1 MTAPEPPTRLLPQLR
16 SLLELA
22 DARPAGW
29 AASTVGAS
37 LVLAVLDSLGIAAM
51 IPLTQLIAGADTD
64 TGALG
69 WISGVTGMSTPQ
81 ELIPL
86 VAGAVAVLFIGKS
99 VAALLFR
106 WWLLGRTTRV
116 SATLSRG
123 MFRRYV
129 LAPYADHR
137 TRRLSEV
144 YRNISTSTAQATGVL
159 LATISMCTDLMM
171 LIAITAVLA
180 WTAPVVTIVTVVIF
194 GGFVVGLQRI
204 FRKRQSQLGEVTS
217 EAALEAWQYLMPGLD
232 GFREARLT
240 SSSERF
246 VDGFY
251 QARLRGANASRTM
264 GILGEAPRYVLEIGF
279 VVMIGGVSLV
289 LFATGEPGDALTVL
303 GVFAAAAVRA
313 LPTLN
318 RVSSNMATIR
328 TGHVGLE
335 IVLNSTAELD
345 QRGAHVETPID
356 DTPYRGDIELR
367 NLSFRY
373 ADSATDVLTDLSLT
387 IRENATTAFVG
398 SSGAGKS
405 TLLDLVLALQDP
417 TSGTIECG
425 GRSIFADRAAWYA
438 GLGVVPQD
446 VFLVNDTMRSNIAF
460 GVPAD
465 RIDDERIAEVIRMAQ
480 LGELIDTL
488 PDGLDTVVGE
498 RGVRLSGGQRQRLG
512 LARALYRRPRVLVL
526 DEATSALDNATEY
539 EIAETLRGL
548 QGSMTILIV
557 AHRLSTVRGADTLVF
572 LKDGHIEATGTFTE
586 VRDAST
592 EFARLVALG
601 ELN

>member
-1 MTAPEPPTRLLPQLR
+1 MTASERPSRLVPQLR
-16 SLLELA
+16 ALLELA
-22 DARPAGW
+22 DARPAVWG
-29 AASTVGAS
+29 ASTVGAS
-37 LVLAVLDSLGIAAM
+37 LVLAGLDSLGVAAM
-51 IPLTQLIAGADTD
+51 IPLTQLISGVDTD
-64 TGALG
+64 TGFLG
-69 WISGVTGMSTPQ
+69 WISDVTGRSTPQ

-99 VAALLFR
+99 VAALIFR
-106 WWLLGRTTRV
+106 WWLLGRTTLV
-116 SATLSRG
+116 SATLARG

-144 YRNISTSTAQATGVL
+144 YRNITTSTAQASGVL

-171 LIAITAVLA
+171 LIAITTVLA
-180 WTAPVVTIVTVVIF
+180 ITAPAVTIMTVVIF

-217 EAALEAWQYLMPGLD
+217 ESALEAWQFLMPGLD

-279 VVMIGGVSLV
+279 VVMIGGISLV
-289 LFATGEPGDALTVL
+289 LFATGSSSNALTVL
-303 GVFAAAAVRA
+303 GVFGAAALRA

-318 RVSSNMATIR
+318 RVSANLATIR
-328 TGHVGLE
+328 TGQVGLD
-335 IVLNSTAELD
+335 IVLSSTAELD
-345 QRGAHVETPID
+345 ERGSHVETPVFED
-356 DTPYRGDIELR
+356 RFRGDIELR
-367 NLSFRY
+367 DLSFRY
-373 ADSATDVLTDLSLT
+373 ADATTDVLTDLSLI

-425 GRSIFADRAAWYA
+425 GRSIFADRAAWYE

-446 VFLVNDTMRSNIAF
+446 VFLVNDTLRSNIAF
-460 GVPAD
+460 GVP
-465 RIDDERIAEVIRMAQ
+465 RESIDDERIAEVVRMSQ
-480 LGELIDTL
+480 LGELIASL
-488 PDGLDTVVGE
+488 PDGLETVVGE

-512 LARALYRRPRVLVL
+512 LARALYRRPNVLVL
-526 DEATSALDNATEY
+526 DEATSSLDNATEY

-572 LKDGHIEATGTFTE
+572 LKDGRIEATGTFTE
-586 VRDAST
+586 VRDANP

>member
-1 MTAPEPPTRLLPQLR
+1 MTAPERPTRLVSQLR
-16 SLLELA
+16 ALLLLA
-22 DARPAGW
+22 DARPSGW
-29 AASTVGAS
+29 VAATVTAS
-37 LVLAVLDSLGIAAM
+37 LVLAGLDSLGVAAM
-51 IPLTQLIAGADTD
+51 IPLTQLIAGAEPDS
-64 TGALG
+64 GVLG
-69 WISGVTGMSTPQ
+69 WVSSVTGKSTPQ

-86 VAGAVAVLFIGKS
+86 VAGAVAILFVGKS
-99 VAALLFR
+99 IAALWFR
-106 WWLLGRTTRV
+106 WSLLGRTTRV
-116 SATLSRG
+116 SAALARG

-144 YRNISTSTAQATGVL
+144 YRNISTSSSQSTSVL
-159 LATISMCTDLMM
+159 LAVISLCTDLTM
-171 LIAITAVLA
+171 LVAITAVLA
-180 WTAPVVTIVTVVIF
+180 ITAPLVTILTVVIF

-204 FRKRQSQLGEVTS
+204 FRRRQSQLGELTS
-217 EAALEAWQYLMPGLD
+217 EAALESWQFLMPGLD

-246 VDGFY
+246 VEGY
-251 QARLRGANASRTM
+251 YRARLRGAEAGRTM
-264 GILGEAPRYVLEIGF
+264 AILNEAPRYVLEIGF
-279 VVMIGGVSLV
+279 VVMIGGISLV
-289 LFATGEPGDALTVL
+289 LFATGSAANALTVL
-303 GVFAAAAVRA
+303 GVFGAAALRA

-318 RVSSNMATIR
+318 RVSANLATMR
-328 TGHVGLE
+328 SSQVGLD

-345 QRGAHVETPID
+345 QRGLHVETPLD
-356 DTPYRGDIELR
+356 DTRYAGDIELR
-367 NLSFRY
+367 ELSFRY
-373 ADSATDVLTDLSLT
+373 ADATTDVLTDLSLT

-446 VFLVNDTMRSNIAF
+446 VFLVNDTLRSNIAF
-460 GVPAD
+460 GVEPD
-465 RIDDERIAEVIRMAQ
+465 DIDDERIAEVVRMSQ
-480 LGELIDTL
+480 LGELIASL

-512 LARALYRRPRVLVL
+512 LARALYRHPRVLVL

-572 LKDGHIEATGTFTE
+572 LKDGRIEATGTFTE
-586 VRDAST
+586 VRDASA

>member
-1 MTAPEPPTRLLPQLR
+1 
-16 SLLELA
+16 
-22 DARPAGW
+22 
-29 AASTVGAS
+29 
-37 LVLAVLDSLGIAAM
+37 
-51 IPLTQLIAGADTD
+51 
-64 TGALG
+64 
-69 WISGVTGMSTPQ
+69 
-81 ELIPL
+81 
-86 VAGAVAVLFIGKS
+86 
-99 VAALLFR
+99 
-106 WWLLGRTTRV
+106 
-116 SATLSRG
+116 
-123 MFRRYV
+123 
-129 LAPYADHR
+129 
-137 TRRLSEV
+137 
-144 YRNISTSTAQATGVL
+144 
-159 LATISMCTDLMM
+159 MM
-171 LIAITAVLA
+171 LVAITAVLA
-180 WTAPVVTIVTVVIF
+180 VTAPVVTVLTVVIF

-217 EAALEAWQYLMPGLD
+217 ESALEAWQFLMPGLD

-264 GILGEAPRYVLEIGF
+264 GILSEAPRYVLEIGF

-289 LFATGEPGDALTVL
+289 LFATSPAGSALTVL
-303 GVFAAAAVRA
+303 GVFGAAALRA

-318 RVSSNMATIR
+318 RVSANLATTR
-328 TGHVGLE
+328 TGRVGLE
-335 IVLNSTAELD
+335 IVLSSTTELD
-345 QRGAHVETPID
+345 QRGSHVETPRD
-356 DTPYRGDIELR
+356 DTAYRGDIELR
-367 NLSFRY
+367 DLSFRY
-373 ADSATDVLTDLSLT
+373 ADATADVLTDLSLT
-387 IRENATTAFVG
+387 FRENATTAFVG

-460 GVPAD
+460 GVPPEQ
-465 RIDDERIAEVIRMAQ
+465 IDDERIDEVVRMSQ
-480 LGELIDTL
+480 LGELIQSL
-488 PDGLDTVVGE
+488 PDRLDTVVGE

-526 DEATSALDNATEY
+526 DEATSSLDNATEY

-572 LKDGHIEATGTFTE
+572 LKDGRIESTGTFTE
-586 VRDAST
+586 VRDANA
-592 EFARLVALG
+592 EFARLVTLG

>member
-1 MTAPEPPTRLLPQLR
+1 MSAPEPPTRLVSQLR
-16 SLLELA
+16 ALLVLA
-22 DARPAGW
+22 DARPSGW
-29 AASTVGAS
+29 VASTVGAS
-37 LVLAVLDSLGIAAM
+37 VVLAVLDSLGIAAM
-51 IPLTQLIAGADTD
+51 IPLTQLIAGVETD
-64 TGALG
+64 SGVLG
-69 WISGVTGMSTPQ
+69 WISEATGRSTPQ

-116 SATLSRG
+116 SATLARG

-144 YRNISTSTAQATGVL
+144 YRNISTSTAQSTGVL
-159 LATISMCTDLMM
+159 LATISMCTDVMM

-180 WTAPVVTIVTVVIF
+180 VTAPVVTILTVVIF
-194 GGFVVGLQRI
+194 GGFVLGLQRL

-217 EAALEAWQYLMPGLD
+217 EAALQAWQYLMPGLD

-279 VVMIGGVSLV
+279 VLMIGGISII
-289 LFATGEPGDALTVL
+289 LFATGSPNNALTVL
-303 GVFAAAAVRA
+303 GVFGAAALRA

-318 RVSSNMATIR
+318 RVSANLATMR
-328 TGHVGLE
+328 TGRIGLE
-335 IVLNSTAELD
+335 IVLSSTAELD
-345 QRGAHVETPID
+345 QRGTHVETPID
-356 DTPYRGDIELR
+356 DTPYRGNIELR

-373 ADSATDVLTDLSLT
+373 ADSATDVLTDLSLR

-446 VFLVNDTMRSNIAF
+446 VFLVNDTLRSNIAF
-460 GVPAD
+460 GVQPERVDHD
-465 RIDDERIAEVIRMAQ
+465 RVAEVIRMSQ
-480 LGELIDTL
+480 LGELVQTL

-572 LKDGHIEATGTFTE
+572 LKDGRIEATGTFTE
-586 VRDAST
+586 VRDASA
-592 EFARLVALG
+592 EFARLVSLG